1 MATWEDGPEY
11 APLQR
16 PEEFQWVELP
26 PLEVVEHQP
35 LPGPNAPIER
45 PAFAPSETDSR
56 PLAILGTPAV
66 EQRDPRTGFQ
76 VATAALTTISVG
88 QVSPN
93 WTPDQPL
100 GTSGPIDAYI
110 PPWQHIT
117 PGAQINAPQYPQPGT
132 PQWFAPPASAPEQ
145 VQPTATA
152 KLVFQA
158 VTIPVLVCLL
168 LGGLIQVLAPLL
180 LLLSF
185 LFSTRIRYRINAV
198 RQVYAACA
206 LIVMMVGATQLMYV
220 YSLDLLFD
228 SVASTCQPLCWIVLV
243 ALTVISYLAVSKNE
257 RPSGL

>member
-11 APLQR
+11 APLER
-16 PEEFQWVELP
+16 PEEFRSAELP
-26 PLEVVEHQP
+26 PLEVVEHHP
-35 LPGPNAPIER
+35 LPAPNAPVAR
-45 PAFAPSETDSR
+45 PAFSPSEGDSR
-56 PLAILGTPAV
+56 PLAILGTPP
-66 EQRDPRTGFQ
+66 EDRRDPRTSFQ

-88 QVSPN
+88 QVRPD

-117 PGAQINAPQYPQPGT
+117 PGAQINAPLYPQPGT
-132 PQWFAPPASAPEQ
+132 PQWFAPPEAAPEQ
-145 VQPTATA
+145 VQPTATI
-152 KLVFQA
+152 KRVFQA

-168 LGGLIQVLAPLL
+168 LGGLIQVLSPLL

-185 LFSTRIRYRINAV
+185 LLSTRIRYRITAV

-206 LIVMMVGATQLMYV
+206 VLVTLVAATQLMYV

-228 SVASTCQPLCWIVLV
+228 SVAAVCQPLCWIVLL
-243 ALTVISYLAVSKNE
+243 ALTIISYLAVSKNE